1 MLTVKK
7 PVLAE
12 LTLLFHGRPLHQNTQ
27 RINLETEAGLI
38 TGLRGQNGGTPEG
51 ECHGI
56 APRRSKGP
64 QKNEC

>member
-7 PVLAE
+7 PVLTE
-12 LTLLFHGRPLHQNTQ
+12 LTFLFNRRPFHQNTQ
-27 RINLETEAGLI
+27 RINLKTETSLI
-38 TGLRGQNGGTPEG
+38 AGLRGQNGGTSEG

>member
-12 LTLLFHGRPLHQNTQ
+12 LTLLFYGRPLHQNTQ

-64 QKNEC
+64 QTNEC

>member
-7 PVLAE
+7 PVLTE

-56 APRRSKGP
+56 APRRSKGS
-64 QKNEC
+64 QTNEC

>member
-7 PVLAE
+7 PVLTE

-27 RINLETEAGLI
+27 RINLETKAGLI

-64 QKNEC
+64 QTNEC